1 MAQSCDELVKVC
13 VTGGMVCTSLFD
25 QVLTDGGWCCQINL
39 RKHMDES
46 NRHLLINGEGYQSFQ
61 SFFSFSTFSWKFK

>member
-13 VTGGMVCTSLFD
+13 VTGGIVCTSLFD

-46 NRHLLINGEGYQSFQ
+46 NRHLLINGAGN
-61 SFFSFSTFSWKFK
+61 